1 MDEAGQNIGGDAFHG
16 AGAMLRP
23 RNADSQAG
31 IADLHKSLLFSKFFG
46 FLPLGPSRMAVS
58 LSDIGYQKMTA
69 NKVGNVD
76 DDHPQ

>member
-1 MDEAGQNIGGDAFHG
+1 MKAKLVKPQNLKGFQDQLPED
-16 AGAMLRP
+16 MLVR
-23 RNADSQAG
+23 RRVIETIQ
-31 IADLHKSLLFSKFFG
+31 KSYELFG